1 MNSPWFLLQLKPN
14 SHARAILNLG
24 RQGVATF
31 MPCQISQACGASE
44 PVKTP
49 LFPGYLFASF
59 RPETISFK
67 TVNSTYGVSRLVT
80 FGTYVS
86 NGLPPK
92 LIEGLKARC
101 DENGIL
107 KPARDLQINDTVRIT
122 SGPFAEFIAI
132 VEDLQTEDR
141 VRVLFDLMGQ
151 RTKAE
156 IPICDLRRI
165 SPGAA

>member
-1 MNSPWFLLQLKPN
+1 MNSLWFLLQLKPN

-31 MPCQISQACGASE
+31 MPCQISQTRGASE

-59 RPETISFK
+59 RPECISFK

-80 FGTYVS
+80 FGTDVS
-86 NGLPPK
+86 KGLPLK

-107 KPARDLQINDTVRIT
+107 KPDSDLQINDRVRIT
-122 SGPFAEFIAI
+122 SGPFAEFIAV
-132 VEDLQTEDR
+132 VEKLQTEDR

-151 RTKAE
+151 KTKAE
-156 IPICDLRRI
+156 IPVSDLRRI
-165 SPGAA
+165 STGAA

>member
-14 SHARAILNLG
+14 NHARAILNLE
-24 RQGVATF
+24 RQEVTTF
-31 MPCQISQACGASE
+31 IPYLMAQTRRGSE
-44 PVKTP
+44 PAKTP

-59 RPETISFK
+59 CPQTVSFQ

-80 FGTYVS
+80 FGCNFS
-86 NGLPPK
+86 NGLPLK

-107 KPARDLQINDTVRIT
+107 KPVSDLQINDRVRIT
-122 SGPFAEFIAI
+122 SGPFAEFVAV
-132 VEDLQTEDR
+132 VENLQTGDR

-151 RTKAE
+151 QTKAE
-156 IPICDLRRI
+156 VPIQNLRRI
-165 SPGAA
+165 SAGSA